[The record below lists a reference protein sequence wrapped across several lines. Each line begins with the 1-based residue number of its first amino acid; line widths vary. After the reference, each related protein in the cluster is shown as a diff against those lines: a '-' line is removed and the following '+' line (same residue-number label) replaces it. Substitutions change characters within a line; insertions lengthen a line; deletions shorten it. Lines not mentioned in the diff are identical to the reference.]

1 MFLLYRRSM
10 NWREEHCVMLIR
22 EILLYEPWKYK
33 HGSVERGQVWKRNAE
48 SLCALEEPIFR
59 VDDRSVRDK
68 YNLLV
73 KKFRKKENSERR
85 ESGIAPEE
93 ESEVDKGL
101 RDIIEQ
107 FEESYNIHQADTFA
121 KTQKMENETAEA
133 EELRQASL
141 ESFGETQK
149 KKSLD
154 EDEET
159 VDKRRKRSTGSETI
173 TYLREKGNV
182 EAELRKQELDLRRKE
197 LETQAQSQQQIQS
210 LMQQQQQMDSVMLQV
225 LSKFLP
231 Q

>member
-1 MFLLYRRSM
+1 M

-33 HGSVERGQVWKRNAE
+33 HGSVERGQVWKRIAE

-73 KKFRKKENSERR
+73 KQFRKKENSERR

-149 KKSLD
+149 RKSLD
-154 EDEET
+154 EDEE
-159 VDKRRKRSTGSETI
+159 
-173 TYLREKGNV
+173 
-182 EAELRKQELDLRRKE
+182 Q
-197 LETQAQSQQQIQS
+197 
-210 LMQQQQQMDSVMLQV
+210 
-225 LSKFLP
+225 
-231 Q
+231 